1 MTLTKADL
9 VKSVRETVR
18 FKNRRRS
25 RQRYL
30 FPEMDCTFLGRKR
43 ADELMNSLFE
53 TMKKALVGGEDVCI
67 SGFGKFQ
74 TKFKWAR
81 KGRNP
86 RTGEM
91 IILRSRRTVTFRV
104 SQVLR
109 EKMNRPDNEGS
120 TGG

>member
-1 MTLTKADL
+1 MTLTKAGL
-9 VKSVRETVR
+9 VNRVRETVR

-30 FPEMDCTFLGRKR
+30 FPEMDCTFLSRKR
-43 ADELMNSLFE
+43 AEEIVNSLFE
-53 TMKKALVGGEDVCI
+53 IIKNALASGEDVNI

-86 RTGEM
+86 NTGEM
-91 IILRSRRTVTFRV
+91 IILSSRRSITFRV
-104 SQVLR
+104 SQVL
-109 EKMNRPDNEGS
+109 KKKINQPGNEGLL
-120 TGG
+120 